1 MVPTLPIH
9 CSCKQ
14 PCNAF
19 WGFVLP
25 APHLHEV
32 KDKGSLCK
40 PGAALATNR
49 YGVKVK
55 TNSAAYFSP
64 KMYKDTH
71 FWELNLIVP
80 SVKHENRTFFERE
93 TRLLT

>member
-1 MVPTLPIH
+1 MHSGALCCPLHICMKLRIRVVYANQGRSVP
-9 CSCKQ
+9 
-14 PCNAF
+14 
-19 WGFVLP
+19 
-25 APHLHEV
+25 
-32 KDKGSLCK
+32 
-40 PGAALATNR
+40 LATNR

-71 FWELNLIVP
+71 FCELNLIVP
-80 SVKHENRTFFERE
+80 SVKHENRTYFERE